1 MAIRNI
7 IFDFGDVFINL
18 DKDYIYD
25 QMEYAHLD
33 KSVQKN
39 LLKELNEPY
48 EVGDIDTDAFLA
60 GLFAVYPDKSKDQIK
75 DIWNGMLLD
84 FPVYRLEFLKELSQS
99 NTYRL
104 FLLSNTNSLHINNV
118 YQVVGSKFYTAFKGC
133 FEQFYLSHE
142 IGLRKPDAAVFHYVL
157 EQNDLKAIETLFID
171 DTIENI
177 KAAAGLSIQTWH
189 LTKDEDVVELKNWLD
204 EKGF

>member
-1 MAIRNI
+1 MTVKNI

-18 DKDYIYD
+18 DKDFIYD
-25 QMEYAHLD
+25 QMEYPHLD

-39 LLKELNEPY
+39 LLKELNEQY
-48 EVGDIDTDAFLA
+48 EVGNIKTDTFLA
-60 GLFAVYPDKSKDQIK
+60 GLSAVYPDKSKDHIK
-75 DIWNGMLLD
+75 NIWNGMLLD

-104 FLLSNTNSLHINNV
+104 FLLSNTNSLHIDNV
-118 YQVVGSKFYTAFKGC
+118 YQVVGKEFYTAFKGC

-157 EQNDLKAIETLFID
+157 EQNDLKASETLFID

-177 KAAAGLSIQTWH
+177 KAAAGLGIYTWH
-189 LTKDEDVVELKNWLD
+189 LSKDEDVVEFENWL
-204 EKGF
+204 E